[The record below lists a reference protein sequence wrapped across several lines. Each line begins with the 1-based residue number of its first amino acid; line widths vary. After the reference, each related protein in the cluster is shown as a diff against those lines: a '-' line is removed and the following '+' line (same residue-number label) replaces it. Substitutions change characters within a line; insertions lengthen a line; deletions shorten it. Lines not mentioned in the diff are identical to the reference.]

1 MGLMAEAYARMLKAL
16 LPRGVLWRLESDSV
30 ISRVLLAIADEL
42 ARIDTRTDDFLR
54 EIHPPTTSELL
65 ADFERTYGLP
75 DPCLGESP
83 STAQRVASLLAKI
96 ASTGGQTPAYY
107 IAIAEALGF
116 SIRITEFREHTVE
129 DDVEAPIC
137 DDQWPFVWQVNAPLE
152 TVGEITVEDT
162 VEDPIAWFGNEQL
175 ECVLEELKPAHT
187 TILFAYDE
195 VVFIGDSI
203 TFLWTSIPGRN
214 AGVNGNTTAQM
225 LARFNTDVLSFNPK
239 VVVILGGIN
248 DIYNIVT
255 PTVDNIADMAAMAE
269 AAGACVILCRL
280 CPSFLAPL
288 GLIPDIAALNAA
300 IAAFNADLD
309 ALASANDYH
318 IADYHTPMAGRPE
331 LFPDTLHPSAAG
343 YEIMRGVVT
352 PIIDD
357 CLSS

>member
-1 MGLMAEAYARMLKAL
+1 MGIGADAYARMLKAL
-16 LPRGVLWRLESDSV
+16 LPRGALWRLESDSV
-30 ISRVLLAIADEL
+30 ISRVLLAIGDEL
-42 ARIDTRTDDFLR
+42 ARIDTRADDFLR

-107 IAIAEALGF
+107 IGIAEALGF
-116 SIRITEFREHTVE
+116 TITIDEFHYHDVE
-129 DDVEAPIC
+129 DDVDDPITGEE
-137 DDQWPFVWQVNAPLE
+137 WVFTWRVNSALE
-152 TVGEITVEDT
+152 TVIHLSVEDT
-162 VEDPIAWFGNEQL
+162 VDDALAWFGNEQL

-203 TFLWTSIPGRN
+203 TFLWTSVPGRN
-214 AGVNGNTTAQM
+214 VGVNGNTTAQM

-239 VVVILGGIN
+239 VVAILGGIN
-248 DIYNIVT
+248 DIYNIAM
-255 PTVDNIADMAAMAE
+255 PTVDNIADMAALAE

-288 GLIPDIAALNAA
+288 GVIPDIAALNAA

-309 ALASANDYH
+309 ALASANNYH

-343 YEIMRGVVT
+343 YEIMRGVVA

-357 CLSS
+357 CLE